1 MGCSRFVSQSNWNLR
16 VTHITFSSDNYVREN
31 RRKECEVRGDKQRG
45 FKHFGYCSHWCSTV
59 RACSRWIF
67 SRHTVYY
74 GKPSMQRSILIQ
86 PHEFLALTRA
96 TPTTTRTGIDIGCTD
111 RQAFVTFRGRK
122 GAFAN
127 AMALFSKRDNV

>member
-1 MGCSRFVSQSNWNLR
+1 MYAKTGGKNAKYAATNKGVSSISDIARIGVQLFEHAHAGSFRDTLSIMGSLQCKGL
-16 VTHITFSSDNYVREN
+16 FS
-31 RRKECEVRGDKQRG
+31 
-45 FKHFGYCSHWCSTV
+45 
-59 RACSRWIF
+59 
-67 SRHTVYY
+67 
-74 GKPSMQRSILIQ
+74 IQ